1 VGNGETL
8 VASVERKTLENI
20 VASLSDATLSF
31 QLQKLS
37 ELPLAAIVV
46 EGRYSDLFRLE
57 HVDPRWIAEI
67 LARLH
72 ARYPEIQV
80 TTFADARKFA
90 EEWTYR
96 FLASAAGDAAP
107 PSDL

>member
-1 VGNGETL
+1 VERETL
-8 VASVERKTLENI
+8 VASVERKTLENF
-20 VASLSDATLSF
+20 VASLSDAALSF

-57 HVDPRWIAEI
+57 HVDSRWIAEV

-80 TTFADARKFA
+80 TFADARKFA

-96 FLASAAGDAAP
+96 FPASAAGDAAP